1 MQSGIDDRIIELVDK
16 HFQRLY
22 SLGLMKHPV
31 VPPAMAAGTEDEE
44 GWISWKTVPSKVTK
58 DEIAQ
63 LESEIGYKLPKLF
76 NDLLRYKYYLELDFG
91 WIRFFPFPSDQ
102 GIHAVKNWLVSKSQQ
117 YGLLRRGHM
126 IFASSSD
133 DEAYY
138 CFSITKNELSKD
150 AIEQDY
156 PVIFW
161 DPTKAAEKIGT
172 EVFPSFS
179 AMIESLLVDIN
190 SD

>member
-1 MQSGIDDRIIELVDK
+1 MQSGIDNRIVEVIDK

-22 SLGLMKHPV
+22 SVDLMKHPV
-31 VPPAMAAGTEDEE
+31 VPPAMAAGAEDEE
-44 GWISWKTVPSKVTK
+44 GWIPWKTVPSKVTK

-76 NDLLRYKYYLELDFG
+76 NDLLRYKHYLELDFS
-91 WIRFFPFPSDQ
+91 WVRFFPFPSDQ
-102 GIHAVKNWLVSKSQQ
+102 GISAVKNWLVGKSQQ
-117 YGLLRRGHM
+117 YGLLKRGFI

-138 CFSITKNELSKD
+138 CFSLTKNELNKD
-150 AIEQDY
+150 SIEQDY
-156 PVIFW
+156 PVILW
-161 DPTKAAEKIGT
+161 DPTKAAEKTGT
-172 EVFPSFS
+172 DVFSSFS
-179 AMIESLLVDIN
+179 AMIESLLADIN